1 MPRAAATAVLWAES
15 RASLSSAAATEA
27 WVGWRCIMAAML
39 SGALGQAA
47 SLSSMLARI
56 RSIARGH
63 GPA

>member
-1 MPRAAATAVLWAES
+1 MAAT
-15 RASLSSAAATEA
+15 
-27 WVGWRCIMAAML
+27 L

-56 RSIARGH
+56 RSMARGH